1 MIKSPTIPTLRSIF
15 CAGAGP
21 AVAAMATPLL
31 TPASAQAEDARHAG
45 AEPLNGNGFYRFKI
59 GDFQA
64 TVISDGYAEL
74 PVSPIFV
81 MNATEA
87 ELAPVLKANF
97 MQPAIQVTNNP
108 LVVDTGRE
116 RILVD
121 TGFGE
126 KIGPPFGSFPRLEAN
141 LDRAGM
147 TPESID
153 LVVISHGHL
162 DHIGGLVTK
171 SGALAF
177 PTAQFV
183 FVDTEWNYWT
193 GGRYESEVNTSPM
206 PDPFKNGTIGAARE
220 NLPPVADRSRFVKQG
235 GEITSGVH
243 YIAAPGHSPSHASIL
258 FASGKEQF
266 MHMGD
271 IAHNPVTS
279 LQHPDWTPVFDYEP
293 AQGDQVAQGHSGPR
307 RDRSGHGDGLSFSV
321 PSHWTCRPTRHGIP
335 LGNRPV
341 GLVIERVTSLR
352 RNVMSSKQDASKSPS
367 WTTTSTS
374 LFRSRT
380 GRCWMRGRPSPYLA
394 TISRT
399 PKPSSS
405 ACSHSTS
412 SA

>member
-1 MIKSPTIPTLRSIF
+1 MNNVSFETEARIAGDASP
-15 CAGAGP
+15 
-21 AVAAMATPLL
+21 
-31 TPASAQAEDARHAG
+31 QADNFNQTG

-64 TVISDGYAEL
+64 TVVSDGQGPI

-81 MNATEA
+81 MNASEA

-97 MQPAIQVTNNP
+97 MQPVIQATNNP

-126 KIGPPFGSFPRLEAN
+126 KIGPPFGGFPRLQAN
-141 LDRAGM
+141 LGRAGIA
-147 TPESID
+147 PESID

-162 DHIGGLVTK
+162 DHIGGLMTK

-177 PTAQFV
+177 PKAQFV

-193 GGRYESEVNTSPM
+193 GSRFESEVDSSPL
-206 PDPFKNGTIGAARE
+206 PDPFKKGTIGAARE

-279 LQHPDWTPVFDYEP
+279 LQHPEWTPIFDYDP
-293 AQGDQVAQGHSGPR
+293 ARAINSRKAILDRVATDGIMAMGYHFPFPGIGHVVKH
-307 RDRSGHGDGLSFSV
+307 DKAYRSEDVH
-321 PSHWTCRPTRHGIP
+321 RA
-335 LGNRPV
+335 
-341 GLVIERVTSLR
+341 
-352 RNVMSSKQDASKSPS
+352 M
-367 WTTTSTS
+367 
-374 LFRSRT
+374 
-380 GRCWMRGRPSPYLA
+380 
-394 TISRT
+394 
-399 PKPSSS
+399 
-405 ACSHSTS
+405 
-412 SA
+412 